1 MPIRK
6 EVKMKSPEELVIQL
20 AVMITLGAILYY
32 ITKGIVRSMIKEIVD
47 SVNNLLDKRAE
58 EREKIRK
65 LKYGKKKD
73 ENQQRRQGDIYQ

>member
-1 MPIRK
+1 
-6 EVKMKSPEELVIQL
+6 MKSPEELVIQL